1 MSAANAVECVVDGR
15 NTLGES
21 VIWHPVEQVLYWVDV
36 RAPALYRLER
46 NGSVTTI
53 PLPGLAGAVVP
64 RRAGG
69 LAIALQ
75 DGFYTLDT
83 RTGTA
88 TRIVDPEPDKP
99 ENRINDGRCDRAGRF
114 WAGTMHVTLRE
125 PRGSLYRLD
134 VDHTVDRIRSGITV
148 PNSICFSPD
157 DRTMYLADTYRDVI
171 FAYDYALGEG
181 TLSNER
187 VFVDTAS
194 DAGHP
199 DGSCVDEEGCV
210 WNAQVRGGKVVRY
223 TPDGRIDRAIA
234 LPVSQPT
241 CCCFGGP
248 SLETLFITSAR
259 QRIAPELL
267 EREPLAGGLFA
278 VEPGVRGLPEAFYGG

>member
-15 NTLGES
+15 NVLGES
-21 VIWHPVEQVLYWVDV
+21 VIWHPEEQVVYWVDV
-36 RAPALYRLER
+36 RAPALYRLETS
-46 NGSVTTI
+46 GAVTTI

-69 LAIALQ
+69 IAIALQ

-83 RTGTA
+83 RTGAA
-88 TRIVDPEPDKP
+88 TRLVDPEPDKP

-125 PRGSLYRLD
+125 PRGSLYRLNA
-134 VDHTVDRIRSGITV
+134 DHTVDMMRSGITV

-171 FAYDYALGEG
+171 FACDYAQDEG
-181 TLSNER
+181 TLANER
-187 VFVDTAS
+187 VFVNTAS

-199 DGSCVDEEGCV
+199 DGSCVDEDGCV

-223 TPDGRIDRAIA
+223 TPDGRVDRTIA

-248 SLETLFITSAR
+248 GLDTLFITTSR

-267 EREPLAGGLFA
+267 AREPLAGGLFA
-278 VEPGVRGLPEAFYGG
+278 VRPGVRGLYEAFYAG